1 MDEQEQP
8 MDDDNGAW
16 AHQLELEQ
24 QYLEGVNNDRIKSKE
39 TNTGNK

>member
-16 AHQLELEQ
+16 AHELELQ
-24 QYLEGVNNDRIKSKE
+24 QQFYEEVINDERD
-39 TNTGNK
+39 